1 MSGKMVVIIKNIF
14 FYDDNSN
21 ATRALFWADGSND
34 WFVQDNGNNNR
45 KLWHAGND
53 GAGSGLD
60 ADTVDGVQASA
71 FITSESDPQVGNVA
85 TSGNW
90 CRSNGSAVVC
100 DRSTPVMSESDPQVG
115 ALTANKYCRA
125 NAAASAIKCDVGE
138 SDRRLK
144 KNIEPL
150 GPMLDKV
157 MKMNPVTFEFKK
169 EPGIVKY
176 GLIAQ
181 EFEKIIPELTMQPV
195 NKDDYMGIDY
205 MFLAVPLIKAI
216 QELKTEN
223 DNIEERL
230 DKLESELDDVKE

>member
-1 MSGKMVVIIKNIF
+1 
-14 FYDDNSN
+14 
-21 ATRALFWADGSND
+21 
-34 WFVQDNGNNNR
+34 
-45 KLWHAGND
+45 
-53 GAGSGLD
+53 
-60 ADTVDGVQASA
+60 
-71 FITSESDPQVGNVA
+71 
-85 TSGNW
+85 
-90 CRSNGSAVVC
+90 
-100 DRSTPVMSESDPQVG
+100 MSESDPQVG

-181 EFEKIIPELTMQPV
+181 EFEKIIPELVMPPDQ
-195 NKDDYMGIDY
+195 YGYLGIDY
-205 MFLAVPLIKAI
+205 MFLSVPLYKAL
-216 QELKTEN
+216 QELETKN
-223 DNIEERL
+223 KILKERL
-230 DKLESELDDVKE
+230 RKMEAKVTRVRARKIYNHVND